1 MRLFFP
7 KARGDPEPKKEYGL
21 LLERYSLLL
30 ETKTFI
36 DFTQPGR
43 DFPLNN
49 LILINNSCRL
59 FLAGNLISAMDG
71 RWREAIDAIA
81 GNIELG
87 RRIIKGSRLYL
98 VHQLGRNLI
107 DGSLHSVC
115 SLMNRG
121 DFPRELYSHLL
132 RRLPPL
138 PTAEFGTLPVIDFE
152 FRNFSV
158 AVERMKRENRID
170 PFMLK
175 DYFKNSVGFYTVERL
190 INGGQ
195 WQAGKVINPVLSLFL
210 KKNQTLDLYAAFWD
224 RIRWLELH
232 PPYQW
237 QTGLEDSRANP
248 TGRTFWWLRNAF
260 GKMLVRSAIPFPW
273 VALNNHV
280 YRTHILKVRYDL
292 TRILAEWHSR
302 WIPGGDPVTI
312 LKGVNAFRQQDPFSG
327 GPFRLNREKMVIYSV
342 GVDRKDDGGT
352 EQLNFFRGS
361 DIAVPYFFSPPT

>member
-1 MRLFFP
+1 
-7 KARGDPEPKKEYGL
+7 
-21 LLERYSLLL
+21 L
-30 ETKTFI
+30 ETEIFR

-59 FLAGNLISAMDG
+59 FLAVNLIEAMEG

-81 GNIELG
+81 RNIELG
-87 RRIIKGSRLYL
+87 RRIIGGSRVYR

-107 DGSLHSVC
+107 DHSLRSAC

-132 RRLPPL
+132 SRLPLL
-138 PTAEFGTLPVIDFE
+138 PVAEFGTLPVIDFE
-152 FRNFSV
+152 FRNFSMSI
-158 AVERMKRENRID
+158 ERMKRENRID

-175 DYFKNSVGFYTVERL
+175 DYFGNSVGFYTIERL

-210 KKNQTLDLYAAFWD
+210 KKNQTLDLYATFWD
-224 RIRWLELH
+224 RVRWLELH

-237 QTGLEDSRANP
+237 QSGLNDSHSNS
-248 TGRTFWWLRNAF
+248 TGRPFWWMRNAF

-273 VALNNHV
+273 VALNHHV
-280 YRTHILKVRYDL
+280 YLTHMLKVRYDL

-302 WIPGGDPVTI
+302 WIPGGNPITI
-312 LKGVNAFRQQDPFSG
+312 LKSVNAFRQPDPFSG
-327 GPFRLNREKMVIYSV
+327 GSYRLNREKMVIYSV
-342 GVDRKDDGGT
+342 GVDRKDDGGE
-352 EQLNFFRGS
+352 EQLNYFRGS
-361 DIAVPYFFSPPT
+361 DIAVPYLFSPPT